1 MAHLRQSAPLPE
13 SQTSPGALI
22 RLCPACGDPLV
33 NGRCPECAPAAPA
46 RAYGESSGRKTAIF
60 ASSLKSS
67 NAAPAASAVD
77 SRRASAEWVTQADDA
92 DPQTRKAHPTLVRTA
107 LNEAGELARARLKRE
122 TMAYPRRG
130 ENGARNQT
138 DPRVKKAPDFGDA
151 LAHDGLNAENASLE
165 PDSTRSEL
173 HSRATTPVSVASA
186 LAAHA
191 AHNYPRLSGPV
202 SVGPNQVA
210 AHPSTSKRVR
220 PSEKPAARASQPLE
234 PTPPPSV
241 VVEATPPRVR
251 TLSATGMAAADG
263 AHDLSGLVD
272 LDLPAFS
279 NPGKTLAVVLGLGA
293 LLGCLF
299 AALI

>member
-1 MAHLRQSAPLPE
+1 MAHLRQPAPLPE
-13 SQTSPGALI
+13 SQQSAGALI

-60 ASSLKSS
+60 ASSLKST
-67 NAAPAASAVD
+67 NASPAASAVD
-77 SRRASAEWVTQADDA
+77 SRRASAEWVTPADDA
-92 DPQTRKAHPTLVRTA
+92 DPQTRKAHPTQVRTA

-138 DPRVKKAPDFGDA
+138 DPRVKKVPDFRDA
-151 LAHDGLNAENASLE
+151 LSAPGAHDADDAPTALGAS
-165 PDSTRSEL
+165 DDGRSDL
-173 HSRATTPVSVASA
+173 RSRATTPVSVASA
-186 LAAHA
+186 LAQASA
-191 AHNYPRLSGPV
+191 RLGGSV
-202 SVGPNQVA
+202 SSKQHQ

-220 PSEKPAARASQPLE
+220 PTDKPGARTSQPLE
-234 PTPPPSV
+234 PTAIPAV
-241 VVEATPPRVR
+241 AVEPTPAPIR
-251 TLSATGMAAADG
+251 TISATALAATDG
-263 AHDLSGLVD
+263 PNDHSTLVD
-272 LDLPAFS
+272 LDLPTLAF
-279 NPGKTLAVVLGLGA
+279 PGKTLAIVLGVGA